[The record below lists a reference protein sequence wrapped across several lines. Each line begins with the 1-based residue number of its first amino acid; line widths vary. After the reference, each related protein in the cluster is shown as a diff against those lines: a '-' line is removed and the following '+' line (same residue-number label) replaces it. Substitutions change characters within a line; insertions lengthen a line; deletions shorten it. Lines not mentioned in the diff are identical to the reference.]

1 MNKLEDLIKKLCPN
15 GVKYFLLEQLE
26 NENIITLGRGNVI
39 SKTEIKEK
47 PGEYPVYSSSSIG
60 DGEIGRYGKYMFDD
74 ERITWSIDG
83 GGKFF
88 YRNNL
93 KYSVTNVSGWLKV
106 NKEEVIITKY
116 LYYFLINEWKNKTYN
131 YTHKAHPSVIR
142 KEYRI
147 AVPPLEVQRE
157 IVYILDNF
165 TLLSAELSAELKARK
180 KQYEYYRDEIL
191 KFKNRNDIKW
201 LKLKDIATEFYRGNG
216 IKRDE
221 TKEDGIPCVRYGE
234 IYTTYNIWFDKCVS
248 HTDVNVVSSPKTF
261 ENGDLLFAITG
272 ESVEDIAKTIAYVGK
287 EKCYAGGDI
296 VVMKHNQNAKYL
308 SYALSTT
315 DAIRQ
320 KGIGKVKSKVV
331 HSNVPSIQEIV
342 IPLPSLEEQN
352 KIANILDS
360 FHNLVNDISSG
371 LPAEIELRQKQY
383 EYYRDKLLTFK
394 ELK

>member
-157 IVYILDNF
+157 IVCILDKFVNYNE
-165 TLLSAELSAELKARK
+165 LLDSEFKKRK
-180 KQYEYYRDEIL
+180 KQLEFVMQEELKVKNFNKFCTIGELCKIEKGKTPLQKAVSGKYPLVATTENLQSSDKYQFDCEAVCMPLISSRGHGVASITRIFYQQGKFALGNILCAIIPKNNKIKAEFLRHYLYYNKDFLLVPLMTGGANVSLTIDSL
-191 KFKNRNDIKW
+191 K
-201 LKLKDIATEFYRGNG
+201 
-216 IKRDE
+216 
-221 TKEDGIPCVRYGE
+221 
-234 IYTTYNIWFDKCVS
+234 
-248 HTDVNVVSSPKTF
+248 NVKVPVTSL
-261 ENGDLLFAITG
+261 E
-272 ESVEDIAKTIAYVGK
+272 
-287 EKCYAGGDI
+287 
-296 VVMKHNQNAKYL
+296 NQNRIIK
-308 SYALSTT
+308 
-315 DAIRQ
+315 
-320 KGIGKVKSKVV
+320 
-331 HSNVPSIQEIV
+331 
-342 IPLPSLEEQN
+342 
-352 KIANILDS
+352 KINTLYKILDKK
-360 FHNLVNDISSG
+360 NG

-394 ELK
+394 ELKIC

>member
-165 TLLSAELSAELKARK
+165 TLLSAELSAELKARQ
-180 KQYEYYRDEIL
+180 KQYEYYRDKI
-191 KFKNRNDIKW
+191 FSFNDYKNVEYKKLGDISTIKRGGNFQKKDFIENGYPCIHYGQIYTKYGLYTDKVFTYINEKIAKKSKIAKPNSVIMAVTSENIEDVCKCVAW
-201 LKLKDIATEFYRGNG
+201 IGSSDIAISG
-216 IKRDE
+216 
-221 TKEDGIPCVRYGE
+221 
-234 IYTTYNIWFDKCVS
+234 
-248 HTDVNVVSSPKTF
+248 HT
-261 ENGDLLFAITG
+261 AII
-272 ESVEDIAKTIAYVGK
+272 EPDI
-287 EKCYAGGDI
+287 
-296 VVMKHNQNAKYL
+296 NAKYL
-308 SYALSTT
+308 SYYFHTSMFY
-315 DAIRQ
+315 IQ
-320 KGIGKVKSKVV
+320 KLKYVHGTKVIEVTPDKLNDIIVPVV
-331 HSNVPSIQEIV
+331 PEEKQEEIV
-342 IPLPSLEEQN
+342 E
-352 KIANILDS
+352 KLDA
-360 FHNLVNDISSG
+360 LDKLCNDILSG
-371 LPAEIELRQKQY
+371 IPSEIEARQKQF

>member
-165 TLLSAELSAELKARK
+165 TLLSAELSAELKARQ
-180 KQYEYYRDEIL
+180 KQYEYYRDKI
-191 KFKNRNDIKW
+191 FSFNDYKNVEYKKLGDISTIKRGGNFQKKDFIENGYPCIHYGQIYTKYGLYTDKVFTYINEKIAKKSKIAKPNSVIMAVTSENIEDVCKCVAW
-201 LKLKDIATEFYRGNG
+201 IGSSDIAISG
-216 IKRDE
+216 
-221 TKEDGIPCVRYGE
+221 
-234 IYTTYNIWFDKCVS
+234 
-248 HTDVNVVSSPKTF
+248 HT
-261 ENGDLLFAITG
+261 AII
-272 ESVEDIAKTIAYVGK
+272 EPDI
-287 EKCYAGGDI
+287 
-296 VVMKHNQNAKYL
+296 NAKYL
-308 SYALSTT
+308 SYYFHTSMFYK
-315 DAIRQ
+315 Q
-320 KGIGKVKSKVV
+320 KLKYVHGTKVIEVTPDKLNDIIVPVV
-331 HSNVPSIQEIV
+331 PEEKQEEIV
-342 IPLPSLEEQN
+342 E
-352 KIANILDS
+352 KLDA
-360 FHNLVNDISSG
+360 LDKLCNDILSG
-371 LPAEIELRQKQY
+371 IPSEIEARQKQF